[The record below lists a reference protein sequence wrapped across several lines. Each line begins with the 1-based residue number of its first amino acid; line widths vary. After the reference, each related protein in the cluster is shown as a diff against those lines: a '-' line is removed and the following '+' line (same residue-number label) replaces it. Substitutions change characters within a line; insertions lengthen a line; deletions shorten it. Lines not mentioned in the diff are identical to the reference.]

1 MGIFNKV
8 LPSLAKADE
17 RLATQMTEAEAKRD
31 FSHLGELAAV
41 SEKIR
46 AAIAEIERIEP
57 PGSAPAPAKPK
68 PKPRRAT
75 ARKAEPKAKVAP
87 KAKAAPKAKVAPKA
101 KAEPE
106 APKKRR
112 RSPPKRGY
120 PKYSR
125 RGDNLV
131 RTDWSNSKKVEQTH
145 AVPYATV
152 AQIATTIVSD
162 GGAMFRKDILTG
174 LNTADGKKVPIHQV
188 YLVLGWL
195 LTSKS
200 IRKKGR
206 GDYVPNYKKLTADAL
221 RGSFGKMNEIE
232 SK

>member
-17 RLATQMTEAEAKRD
+17 RLATQMTEAVAKRD

-68 PKPRRAT
+68 PKRAT
-75 ARKAEPKAKVAP
+75 ARKAEP

-106 APKKRR
+106 APNKRR

-125 RGDNLV
+125 RGDSLV

-162 GGAMFRKDILTG
+162 GGAMFRKDILTD

-206 GDYVPNYKKLTADAL
+206 GDYVPDYKKLTADAL
-221 RGSFGKMNEIE
+221 RDSFGKMNEIE